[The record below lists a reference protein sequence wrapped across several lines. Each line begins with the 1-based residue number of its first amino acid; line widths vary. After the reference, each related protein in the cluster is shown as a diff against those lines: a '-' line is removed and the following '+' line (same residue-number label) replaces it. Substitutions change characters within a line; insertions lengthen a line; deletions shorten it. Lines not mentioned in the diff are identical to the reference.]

1 MLTKWKDLPISV
13 LQPRAEVLSFQDLC
27 PFWFFLLGQPVSSKG
42 ADDPGDIWTL
52 SCQEL
57 QVFHSPLPPLHSPAD
72 VDCLEREGKTLWRG
86 MCCPDHHPMFRLSCK
101 EHRQDVV
108 EGLLVIPYCS
118 TAKELSSTFLTE
130 GLVLVHLDYS
140 HLFFIWFI

>member
-1 MLTKWKDLPISV
+1 MEGSPYQCASTQSRSAQLLG
-13 LQPRAEVLSFQDLC
+13 LM
-27 PFWFFLLGQPVSSKG
+27 PFLVFWLGQPVSSKG

-57 QVFHSPLPPLHSPAD
+57 QVFHSPLPSLHSPAD

-86 MCCPDHHPMFRLSCK
+86 VCCPDHHPMFRLSCK